1 VVISCKL
8 PPFGESMK
16 KRRLPRPRKRKAR
29 PAQIGAKG
37 KGEVADLSSTIRTG
51 PVRSF
56 HISNAP
62 VERPKGETAEPKRIE
77 LADRVDTVPAMTNAR
92 AWKILPGLYL
102 MAVSCKRGSPVRN
115 VLDMTKWPR
124 TGPDSGNRERGAAAH
139 VKS

>member
-62 VERPKGETAEPKRIE
+62 VERSTGQTAEPKRIE

-92 AWKILPGLYL
+92 AWKIFAGIIISWLLVASAVVLFAMYL
-102 MAVSCKRGSPVRN
+102 
-115 VLDMTKWPR
+115 T
-124 TGPDSGNRERGAAAH
+124 
-139 VKS
+139 